1 MNSASFYAPLR
12 KRVEIKL
19 PAEHSDDDLGLSS
32 DEDEVEEYL
41 PGERET
47 DEEDESDMDE
57 SDMDEDEGSQ
67 SDSTVI
73 GISRPLWYNVAY
85 RQRTPKTSK
94 NKNKNKIS
102 SDYVYLVYFET

>member
-12 KRVEIKL
+12 KRVEIKR

-32 DEDEVEEYL
+32 DEDELKEYL

-47 DEEDESDMDE
+47 DEKDESDME
-57 SDMDEDEGSQ
+57 EDEGSQ

-73 GISRPLWYNVAY
+73 GISSTA
-85 RQRTPKTSK
+85 
-94 NKNKNKIS
+94 
-102 SDYVYLVYFET
+102 

>member
-12 KRVEIKL
+12 KRVEIQL

-32 DEDEVEEYL
+32 DEDELKEYF
-41 PGERET
+41 PGGRET
-47 DEEDESDMDE
+47 DEEDE

-73 GISRPLWYNVAY
+73 GIPSTAQDRVYC
-85 RQRTPKTSK
+85 KTQ
-94 NKNKNKIS
+94 
-102 SDYVYLVYFET
+102 L

>member
-47 DEEDESDMDE
+47 DEEDEEDESDMDE

-73 GISRPLWYNVAY
+73 GISHPLWYNVAY
-85 RQRTPKTSK
+85 RHESQKPPKI
-94 NKNKNKIS
+94 KIKF
-102 SDYVYLVYFET
+102 LQITFI